1 MIPHAG
7 LRLEEA
13 EREGWRR
20 AAGFSDVLRIV
31 EAHATEDR
39 NVGLRQW
46 AKGFLN
52 GDYLVGSSATV
63 DRVYIGASSVA
74 WLSHS
79 FEYWRSVN

>member
-7 LRLEEA
+7 LRLEED

-46 AKGFLN
+46 VKGFLN
-52 GDYLVGSSATV
+52 GDYLVGNSATV
-63 DRVYIGASSVA
+63 DRVYIGA
-74 WLSHS
+74 
-79 FEYWRSVN
+79 